1 MTGRRG
7 RVVKTEKQPQPH
19 YEARESDSSNVDS
32 LNIQEVRAS
41 WRKAESRKWI
51 EAVVTLYAT
60 ISTCVRHSTAVKC
73 LSMQKKI
80 NYAEKP
86 QHYTVF

>member
-41 WRKAESRKWI
+41 LRKPNLASTEVKWLGRND
-51 EAVVTLYAT
+51 VNL
-60 ISTCVRHSTAVKC
+60 
-73 LSMQKKI
+73 
-80 NYAEKP
+80 
-86 QHYTVF
+86 